1 MHKITETGKLWQTV
15 VLLITFLILI
25 MISAIVM
32 STDTDETKE
41 DISYGTDIP
50 QGVKND
56 KGVFEKPLKILKSEG
71 DYYVISFG

>member
-41 DISYGTDIP
+41 DISHGTDIP

>member
-1 MHKITETGKLWQTV
+1 MHKITKTGKLWQTV

-41 DISYGTDIP
+41 YISYGNDMP
-50 QGVKND
+50 HVVRNVKD
-56 KGVFEKPLKILKSEG
+56 EFGKSLKILKPEG
-71 DYYVISFG
+71 